1 MSSEKTETIVTS
13 STGLP
18 GSLLR
23 QAREEK
29 GLTIDEMSA
38 ISNLTKQTIRGIES
52 DDYSEL
58 AGLSFVRGYLKLYAK
73 KLGIN
78 EATVLEPFDRWKA
91 EDSGEPIQSSEVP
104 RDEGLMSR
112 RLGQVKAP

>member
-1 MSSEKTETIVTS
+1 
-13 STGLP
+13 
-18 GSLLR
+18 
-23 QAREEK
+23 
-29 GLTIDEMSA
+29 MSA

-91 EDSGEPIQSSEVP
+91 EDSIASQFRQLLP
-104 RDEGLMSR
+104 RDE
-112 RLGQVKAP
+112 V